1 MKKSLSITCA
11 ARNAIWIYP
20 QAVTPRFSGAP
31 TIMETTRT
39 HEVPNLEILPE
50 GADVAVELYGK
61 AMLLRLDGLSKRVY
75 TERFEFVSFPST
87 EEARAAFTSLWRAVE
102 FLDSPGEVAE
112 AVLAWRE
119 ECLKR
124 RERR

>member
-1 MKKSLSITCA
+1 MKKALPITCA
-11 ARNAIWIYP
+11 ARNAVWIYP
-20 QAVTPRFSGAP
+20 HAVSPRFNGASA
-31 TIMETTRT
+31 IMETMRA
-39 HEVPNLEILPE
+39 HEMPDLETLPE

-61 AMLLRLDGLSKRVY
+61 AMLLRLDGLSKRVF

-112 AVLAWRE
+112 AVIAWRE
-119 ECLKR
+119 QCLER
-124 RERR
+124 RERH

>member
-11 ARNAIWIYP
+11 ARNAVWIYP
-20 QAVTPRFSGAP
+20 QAVNSRFNGAP

-39 HEVPNLEILPE
+39 HEMPDLGTLPE

-61 AMLLRLDGLSKRVY
+61 AMLLRLDGLSKRVF

-87 EEARAAFTSLWRAVE
+87 EEARAAFSSLWRAVE
-102 FLDSPGEVAE
+102 FLDSPDEVAE
-112 AVLAWRE
+112 AVIGWRE
-119 ECLKR
+119 QCLQR
-124 RERR
+124 LESR

>member
-1 MKKSLSITCA
+1 
-11 ARNAIWIYP
+11 
-20 QAVTPRFSGAP
+20 
-31 TIMETTRT
+31 METTRT
-39 HEVPNLEILPE
+39 HEMLDFETLPE

-61 AMLLRLDGLSKRVY
+61 AILLQLDGLSKRVY

-87 EEARAAFTSLWRAVE
+87 EEARSAFSSLWRLVE
-102 FLDSPGEVAE
+102 LLDSPSEVVE

-119 ECLKR
+119 QCLAR